1 MKARARYRRTGDAG
15 AKRQAAKRA
24 GRRTSDPATIRDP
37 TMTRSLVE
45 VRANDV
51 AREVRRRA
59 LEHSPAFRAW
69 LKASEEKAQSWESL
83 AWSMGLDRRDRHD
96 G

>member
-1 MKARARYRRTGDAG
+1 
-15 AKRQAAKRA
+15 
-24 GRRTSDPATIRDP
+24 
-37 TMTRSLVE
+37 MTRSLVE
-45 VRANDV
+45 VRAAEV

-69 LKASEEKAQSWESL
+69 LKASEQKAASWESV
-83 AWSMGLDRRDRHD
+83 AWSMGLDLRDRHD